1 VVATPDKDIRDFRII
16 HDMFV
21 MGRALIGGM
30 ILGGVTGA
38 VVGHYSA
45 KRQFESMTAARAQQS
60 RLEQAQAQAAQAEQ
74 SAQAAQAA
82 MVADQDKKEDI
93 AQELEKLASL
103 RQKGILSEEEFQQ
116 MKARKLSSL

>member
-1 VVATPDKDIRDFRII
+1 
-16 HDMFV
+16 MFV

-60 RLEQAQAQAAQAEQ
+60 RIEQAQAQAAQA
-74 SAQAAQAA
+74 AQAAL
-82 MVADQDKKEDI
+82 VADQDKKEDI

>member
-1 VVATPDKDIRDFRII
+1 
-16 HDMFV
+16 

-45 KRQFESMTAARAQQS
+45 KRQFESMATARAQQS
-60 RLEQAQAQAAQAEQ
+60 RIEQAQTQAAQAEQ
-74 SAQAAQAA
+74 AAQAAQAA
-82 MVADQDKKEDI
+82 LVAGQDQKEDI
-93 AQELEKLASL
+93 AKELEKLASL

>member
-1 VVATPDKDIRDFRII
+1 MIWSTPDKDIRDFRII
-16 HDMFV
+16 HDMFI

-45 KRQFESMTAARAQQS
+45 KRQFESMTAARVQQS
-60 RLEQAQAQAAQAEQ
+60 RIEHAQAQAAQAEQ
-74 SAQAAQAA
+74 AAQATQA
-82 MVADQDKKEDI
+82 ALVADQDKKDI